1 VTGYH
6 SNAKTEAHNQ
16 IAEMVARTARGFAN
30 PHNQA
35 RCVRMA
41 TTRAARQARR
51 SAQRRRPREAA
62 RGP

>member
-1 VTGYH
+1 
-6 SNAKTEAHNQ
+6 
-16 IAEMVARTARGFAN
+16 MVAWTARGFAN

-51 SAQRRRPREAA
+51 SASAA
-62 RGP
+62 GHGKQPEGRS